1 MNPDEIMLI
10 RQGFGRIAPMA
21 EQVGVAVYDRLFAL
35 DPSLQS
41 LFRGDIRTH
50 ARNLMGAL
58 ATVVHSLDDLSGIL
72 GNLRALGA
80 RHATYGVRAHHV
92 TIAGVALL
100 ATLEAGLGD
109 SFTAEAREAWTRAYQ
124 LVGGV
129 MSDALPSD

>member
-1 MNPDEIMLI
+1 MNPGEINLI
-10 RQGFGRIAPMA
+10 RQGFERIEPMA
-21 EQVGVAVYDRLFAL
+21 EQVGVAVYNRLFAI
-35 DPSLQS
+35 DPSARS

-58 ATVVHSLDDLSGIL
+58 ATVVHSLDDLSLVL

-80 RHATYGVRAHHV
+80 RHATYGARVHHV
-92 TIAGVALL
+92 TIGGTALV
-100 ATLEAGLGD
+100 ATLEAWLGD

-129 MSDALPSD
+129 MSEALPSA